1 MPSASDLDAV
11 TVDAMGTLVE
21 LHEPVERLARAL
33 QDRGVERSHEHVAE
47 AFRKEVDYYVLHKL
61 SATDPASLAAL
72 GRGCAQVFLEA
83 AGADLDPAE
92 FSPAF
97 VEAMVFRPLDGAV
110 PALERLR
117 AAGLSLACV
126 SDWDIGL
133 REQLATVGL
142 DHLFDVV
149 LTSAEAGAPKPK
161 PALFLEAL
169 SRLRVKPGRAVH
181 VGDGDTDRDG
191 AGAAGLAFEPV
202 PLATVPARLGLR

>member
-1 MPSASDLDAV
+1 MLSANDLDAV

-21 LHEPVERLARAL
+21 LHEPVERLTRAL
-33 QDRGVERSHEHVAE
+33 LDRGVERSREHVAE
-47 AFRKEVDYYVLHKL
+47 AFRTEVDYYLVHKL
-61 SATDPASLAAL
+61 SATDSASLAAL
-72 GRGCAQVFLEA
+72 RLECARVFLEA

-92 FSPAF
+92 FSSAF

-117 AAGLSLACV
+117 GAGLSLACV

-133 REQLATVGL
+133 QEQLAKVGL

-149 LTSAEAGAPKPK
+149 LTSAEAGAPKPE

-181 VGDGDTDRDG
+181 VGDGDADRDG

-202 PLATVPARLGLR
+202 PLATVPERLGLR

>member
-21 LHEPVERLARAL
+21 LHEPVESLQQAL
-33 QDRGVERSHEHVAE
+33 GARGVERSRQQVAD
-47 AFRKEVDYYVLHKL
+47 AFLREVGYYLEHKL
-61 SATDPASLAAL
+61 VARDLESLAAL
-72 GRGCAQVFLEA
+72 RRECARVFLEA
-83 AGADLDPAE
+83 AETDIDPAK

-117 AAGLSLACV
+117 GAGLSLACV

-133 REQLATVGL
+133 GEQLAKVGL
-142 DHLFDVV
+142 DHLFDLV
-149 LTSAEAGAPKPK
+149 LTSAEAGAPKPE

-169 SRLRVKPGRAVH
+169 ARLGVEPGRAVH
-181 VGDGDTDRDG
+181 VGDGDADREG
-191 AGAAGLAFEPV
+191 AGAAGVAFEPV
-202 PLATVPARLGLR
+202 PLATVPERLGVR